1 MKLNSLIGK
10 CLIFI
15 QIRNEITKYLLS
27 IPLAQHSNFS
37 FIFSVNTSSPM
48 STSSLD
54 DVDTVSGDGEQ
65 MVIKTQPELP
75 KYAQQPMP
83 IGEKINLKF
92 EVSCGRPLLYEW
104 RKQGVREDVTS
115 SASSASSSRSALT
128 PVSNGRELVGEVVEG
143 GEGITSWQYIC
154 RAFCPSTGE

>member
-1 MKLNSLIGK
+1 
-10 CLIFI
+10 
-15 QIRNEITKYLLS
+15 
-27 IPLAQHSNFS
+27 
-37 FIFSVNTSSPM
+37 M

-92 EVSCGRPLLYEW
+92 EVSCGRPLIYEW
-104 RKQGVREDVTS
+104 LKQE
-115 SASSASSSRSALT
+115 L
-128 PVSNGRELVGEVVEG
+128 RELQFQVLAFTNLTLGQLKKKKN
-143 GEGITSWQYIC
+143 QYV
-154 RAFCPSTGE
+154 RQ

>member
-1 MKLNSLIGK
+1 MNSLIGK

-15 QIRNEITKYLLS
+15 QFDSEIFKIFAFNSAPHNIVLL
-27 IPLAQHSNFS
+27 
-37 FIFSVNTSSPM
+37 IFSVNTSSPM

-54 DVDTVSGDGEQ
+54 DVDTVSGDGDQ

-92 EVSCGRPLLYEW
+92 EVSCGRPLIYEW
-104 RKQGVREDVTS
+104 LKQGLREDVTS
-115 SASSASSSRSALT
+115 SASSASSSRSPLT

>member
-1 MKLNSLIGK
+1 
-10 CLIFI
+10 
-15 QIRNEITKYLLS
+15 
-27 IPLAQHSNFS
+27 
-37 FIFSVNTSSPM
+37 M

-54 DVDTVSGDGEQ
+54 DVDIVTGDGDQ

-75 KYAQQPMP
+75 KYAQLPMP

-92 EVSCGRPLLYEW
+92 EVSCGRPVIYEW
-104 RKQGVREDVTS
+104 LKQGVREDVTNTGQNCVNS
-115 SASSASSSRSALT
+115 GVRSVIT

-154 RAFCPSTGE
+154 KAFCPSTGAICIQYFSANSKLNFFQERLSIVIL

>member
-1 MKLNSLIGK
+1 
-10 CLIFI
+10 
-15 QIRNEITKYLLS
+15 
-27 IPLAQHSNFS
+27 
-37 FIFSVNTSSPM
+37 M
-48 STSSLD
+48 STSTLD
-54 DVDTVSGDGEQ
+54 DVDVVNGDGDQ

-75 KYAQQPMP
+75 KYAQLPMP

-92 EVSCGRPLLYEW
+92 EVSCGRPIIYEW
-104 RKQGVREDVTS
+104 LKQGVREDVSGSTTGGQGTGV
-115 SASSASSSRSALT
+115 RSVIS

>member
-1 MKLNSLIGK
+1 
-10 CLIFI
+10 
-15 QIRNEITKYLLS
+15 
-27 IPLAQHSNFS
+27 
-37 FIFSVNTSSPM
+37 
-48 STSSLD
+48 
-54 DVDTVSGDGEQ
+54 

-92 EVSCGRPLLYEW
+92 EVSCGRPLTYEW
-104 RKQGVREDVTS
+104 LKQGLREDVTS

-143 GEGITSWQYIC
+143 GEGSGLEPLDGLVLLKVGRYYVVG
-154 RAFCPSTGE
+154 R

>member
-1 MKLNSLIGK
+1 
-10 CLIFI
+10 
-15 QIRNEITKYLLS
+15 
-27 IPLAQHSNFS
+27 
-37 FIFSVNTSSPM
+37 M

-54 DVDTVSGDGEQ
+54 DVDVVNGDGDQ

-75 KYAQQPMP
+75 KYAQLPMP

-92 EVSCGRPLLYEW
+92 EVSCGRPITYEW
-104 RKQGVREDVTS
+104 LKQGVREEVS
-115 SASSASSSRSALT
+115 GSGGGQGPGVRSVIT

-154 RAFCPSTGE
+154 RAFCPFTGELSSLIFICTF

>member
-1 MKLNSLIGK
+1 
-10 CLIFI
+10 
-15 QIRNEITKYLLS
+15 
-27 IPLAQHSNFS
+27 
-37 FIFSVNTSSPM
+37 M

-54 DVDTVSGDGEQ
+54 DVDTVSGDGDQ

-92 EVSCGRPLLYEW
+92 EVSCGRPLIYEW
-104 RKQGVREDVTS
+104 LKQGLREDVTS
-115 SASSASSSRSALT
+115 SSSSAASSRSALT

-154 RAFCPSTGE
+154 RAFCPSTGESDSKYRMQYDVPPLLIIYWLLAVKRVCLICIFTFYCNKFNLSQAL

>member
-1 MKLNSLIGK
+1 
-10 CLIFI
+10 
-15 QIRNEITKYLLS
+15 
-27 IPLAQHSNFS
+27 
-37 FIFSVNTSSPM
+37 M

-54 DVDTVSGDGEQ
+54 DVDVVNGDGDQ

-75 KYAQQPMP
+75 KYAQLPMP

-92 EVSCGRPLLYEW
+92 EVSCGRPITYEW
-104 RKQGVREDVTS
+104 LKQGVREEVS
-115 SASSASSSRSALT
+115 GSGGGQGPGVRSVIT

-154 RAFCPSTGE
+154 RAFCPFTGKLSSLILICTF